1 MRGVNMDVKVSSQGG
16 QSLYNIN
23 DNSVYSAE
31 GSQNVNTNEKTSNI
45 KTEDNGSISVEDAKK
60 AADKINKLLED
71 KNTHIEYEQDKDFKQ
86 VMVMKVVDNDTNKV
100 INQIPSKQFLDMVSQ
115 FCDLAGMLLDKKA

>member
-1 MRGVNMDVKVSSQGG
+1 MDVKVSSQGG